1 MLDILKGFLIGICA
15 SAPIGPIAIFVI
27 QKCLSRGRNAGFI
40 AGMGSVL
47 VDTVYS
53 IVAIFALAFVQQFL
67 DRNEE
72 WLMIAGGSIVAA
84 VGLSMALSNPFRKL
98 KSGENNDFLSTRDFV
113 KAVAM
118 GFSNPGAVFVIFA
131 LFAFFGIDTI
141 AQEGWGVAPVIL
153 AVSGGATLYWFGFAS
168 AVAHFRSR
176 FRMQS
181 IVWINRITGV
191 IVIILGLALAADGA
205 FTLIFPSLAK

>member
-27 QKCLSRGRNAGFI
+27 QKCLSKGRNAGFI

-53 IVAIFALAFVQQFL
+53 IISIFALAFVQQFL
-67 DRNEE
+67 DKNED
-72 WLMIAGGSIVAA
+72 WLMIVGGVIVAV

-98 KSGENNDFLSTRDFV
+98 QAGESNDMLSTKDFL

-131 LFAFFGIDTI
+131 LFAFFGIDSI

-153 AVSGGATLYWFGFAS
+153 AVSAGAALYWFGFAS
-168 AVAHFRSR
+168 LAAHFRNKI
-176 FRMQS
+176 RMQS
-181 IVWINRITGV
+181 IVWVNRITGI
-191 IVIILGLALAADGA
+191 IVVILGLALAADGA
-205 FTLIFPSLAK
+205 FSLIFPNLAK